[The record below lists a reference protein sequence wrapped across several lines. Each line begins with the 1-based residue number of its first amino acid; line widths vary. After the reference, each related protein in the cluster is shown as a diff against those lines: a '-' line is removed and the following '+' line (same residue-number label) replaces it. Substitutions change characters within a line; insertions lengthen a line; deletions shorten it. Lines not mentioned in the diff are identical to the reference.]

1 MDHIYLNSVIT
12 QETINEI
19 KFLSLYYDKISII
32 HDIVY
37 TIELNPETNTPD
49 VKGSPFLPSNFES
62 DYKYLLEEGVLE
74 IIKRKEGK
82 EDDEFDS
89 MYAESISKL
98 VNDKWNYLF
107 PKNGDNIIISDE
119 IKNVIQYTFG
129 ENKKVPLNFL
139 WYFYAFKLKRSLQL
153 LIEGKKCL
161 NSSTNLDYLF
171 NEYISLNTHIK
182 PQFDSGKLIRSAIY
196 MSLPSVDMLNFE
208 DILELK
214 IKLKDELAQFSDV
227 IHSIEFK
234 YKNQDIN
241 TISSNEYDIIFKQ
254 EIETPYKDLQRK
266 IKSLRGRT
274 FLSFIDQAKDI
285 NTYIPMIGS
294 FIASIPL
301 KYSLMLSLGLISLE
315 TYQEYKISKNEIN
328 DNGLNYLI
336 RLNRDSRLIPSL

>member
-37 TIELNPETNTPD
+37 TIELNPNTNEPY
-49 VKGSPFLPSNFES
+49 VKGIPFLPSNFEH

-74 IIKRKEGK
+74 IIKRKEGE

-89 MYAESISKL
+89 MYAKSISKL
-98 VNDKWNYLF
+98 INDEWDYLF
-107 PKNGDNIIISDE
+107 PKDGDNIIISDE
-119 IKNVIQYTFG
+119 IKNIVQYTFRD
-129 ENKKVPLNFL
+129 NKKVPLDLL
-139 WYFYAFKLKRSLQL
+139 WYFYAFKLKRSVKL

-161 NSSTNLDYLF
+161 NSSINLDYLF
-171 NEYISLNTHIK
+171 NEYISLNTQIK
-182 PQFDSGKLIRSAIY
+182 PQFESGKLIENAIK

-254 EIETPYKDLQRK
+254 EIEKPYKDLRQK
-266 IKSLRGRT
+266 IKSLKGRT
-274 FLSFIDQAKDI
+274 FLSFVDKAKDI

-315 TYQEYKISKNEIN
+315 TYHEYKISKNEVN
-328 DNGLNYLI
+328 ENGLNYLI
-336 RLNRDSRLIPSL
+336 KLNKYSK